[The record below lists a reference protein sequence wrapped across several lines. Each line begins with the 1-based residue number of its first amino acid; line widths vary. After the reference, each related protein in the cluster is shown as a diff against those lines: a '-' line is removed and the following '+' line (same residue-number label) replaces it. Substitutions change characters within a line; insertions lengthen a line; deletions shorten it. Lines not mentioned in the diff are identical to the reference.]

1 LIDAESHKADK
12 QMVHKTKF
20 YRSGLSMLLN
30 LKHLVLALFVML
42 IAGCS
47 VLPRGAAVD
56 SEILKEVDEPGAEF
70 AIYPVTRSFLPSLQ
84 EWPRVAGRRYQ
95 WIGHTHGSK
104 VSVIQAGDMVNL
116 RVWDSEENSLL
127 TSPGQPASDLNGNLV
142 SPNGTIF
149 VPYIGKVKVSGR
161 TADSARTA
169 IQRSLEAISPS
180 AQVQLTVVPGRS
192 NTVDLVGGARQP
204 GNFPMAGT
212 DFSVL
217 SLIAAGG
224 GVQPNLANPQIRL
237 VRGHE
242 IYGTS
247 IDVLYDNPKLD
258 TRLRGGDKVIIEKD
272 ERYFLSLGAAGSEA
286 LHPFTKSEV
295 SAMDALSIVGG
306 VNDNRG
312 DLQGILI
319 LREYPNSAV
328 RPGVRGPR
336 ETRVVFTIDL
346 TSSDGLFSARNFS
359 IQNKDLVLVTESP
372 INNTRTIL
380 GLIGSAFGLATAIS
394 N

>member
-1 LIDAESHKADK
+1 
-12 QMVHKTKF
+12 M
-20 YRSGLSMLLN
+20 
-30 LKHLVLALFVML
+30 
-42 IAGCS
+42 
-47 VLPRGAAVD
+47 
-56 SEILKEVDEPGAEF
+56 
-70 AIYPVTRSFLPSLQ
+70 
-84 EWPRVAGRRYQ
+84 
-95 WIGHTHGSK
+95 
-104 VSVIQAGDMVNL
+104 
-116 RVWDSEENSLL
+116 
-127 TSPGQPASDLNGNLV
+127 
-142 SPNGTIF
+142 
-149 VPYIGKVKVSGR
+149 PYIGKVKVSGR

-224 GVQPNLANPQIRL
+224 GVQSNLANPQIRL

-247 IDVLYDNPKLD
+247 IDVLYDDPKLD

-272 ERYFLSLGAAGSEA
+272 ERYFLSFGAAGSEA

-346 TSSDGLFSARNFS
+346 TSSDGLFSARNFN